1 MSITLSHIQDLMQ
14 SIGPATSW
22 IESLIQEE
30 CDSWVL
36 QSSEDLQIAMYFHP
50 EPERIFLTALLGCPD
65 PSHQQAI
72 YTTMLSVN
80 LLNAENHS
88 MRVALTGP
96 SGDLMLISEAPPPET
111 MNDLQYFI
119 WSFHQH
125 ASRLAEEI
133 HAITDGELDAEPDPI
148 ARDFLRA

>member
-1 MSITLSHIQDLMQ
+1 MFTLLSHLQDLMQ

-30 CDSWVL
+30 NDSWVL
-36 QSSEDLQIAMYFHP
+36 ESSEGLQIAMHFHP
-50 EPERIFLTALLGCPD
+50 EPARIFLSALLGCPE

-72 YTTMLSVN
+72 YATMLSVN

-96 SGDLMLISEAPPPET
+96 SGDLMLIGEAPPPQT

-125 ASRLAEEI
+125 ANRLVEEI
-133 HAITDGELDAEPDPI
+133 HAIADGEPVADPDPI